1 MVSGHNP
8 NTVHHTRATTIDLGP
23 AKYKPSFEVFAGK
36 TVTILTHSQQE
47 VLAFTEANNKLVV
60 PKLDCQG

>member
-1 MVSGHNP
+1 MIPTQCITQEQQRLIWALP
-8 NTVHHTRATTIDLGP
+8 NTTRLG
-23 AKYKPSFEVFAGK
+23 EVFAGK
-36 TVTILTHSQQE
+36 TVSVLTHAQQE